1 MLSTLDL
8 YKPGDLSGPGPKE
21 IPDVRGMLAKN
32 LRFSEL
38 NLEINKAYVALAEQF
53 QDIYDPERQRG
64 PSWYG
69 FAPYASRQAGGSIK
83 LAERLTNVL
92 DNLGHAPAQ
101 NPRRE
106 RELDREFPDPQD
118 RESASIALSLLGP
131 APTSPEGPHTEGLG
145 DLTYLAIAAK
155 RLRSI
160 LARESGPLTDRV
172 ARVARTLRNML
183 EDGNRR
189 IISEIGVA
197 GQDYLQFRQGRS
209 PTPDQVLDGFTVSD
223 TPAQPDQAR
232 GIYRVME
239 RAVQGNGPLLTDWD
253 EQFPPDR
260 PLDRSNF
267 IVASFAAYEA
277 ARLEPDARIKNRW
290 IEQAGILM
298 AFREQNDIVQAA
310 FEDSASLEEVP
321 RSAVMKMVTPWT
333 KLSTHNFDWSFRRY
347 AAQSLPPADNNPL
360 TPRAAEYSW
369 GDFSTRWGGVLDFF
383 SQVFQDPGTIWPMPS
398 PDPSVPLA

>member
-155 RLRSI
+155 R
-160 LARESGPLTDRV
+160 PV
-172 ARVARTLRNML
+172 ACHGL
-183 EDGNRR
+183 
-189 IISEIGVA
+189 
-197 GQDYLQFRQGRS
+197 
-209 PTPDQVLDGFTVSD
+209 
-223 TPAQPDQAR
+223 
-232 GIYRVME
+232 
-239 RAVQGNGPLLTDWD
+239 
-253 EQFPPDR
+253 
-260 PLDRSNF
+260 
-267 IVASFAAYEA
+267 
-277 ARLEPDARIKNRW
+277 
-290 IEQAGILM
+290 
-298 AFREQNDIVQAA
+298 
-310 FEDSASLEEVP
+310 
-321 RSAVMKMVTPWT
+321 
-333 KLSTHNFDWSFRRY
+333 
-347 AAQSLPPADNNPL
+347 
-360 TPRAAEYSW
+360 
-369 GDFSTRWGGVLDFF
+369 
-383 SQVFQDPGTIWPMPS
+383 
-398 PDPSVPLA
+398 